1 MFSLN
6 NFTDFDD
13 AIFLLSILIERLTV
27 ILLEI
32 IKNKLDGYIWSFDS
46 CCGNFVERHSFRI
59 VSGSFI
65 K

>member
-32 IKNKLDGYIWSFDS
+32 IKNKLDGSI
-46 CCGNFVERHSFRI
+46 
-59 VSGSFI
+59 
-65 K
+65 